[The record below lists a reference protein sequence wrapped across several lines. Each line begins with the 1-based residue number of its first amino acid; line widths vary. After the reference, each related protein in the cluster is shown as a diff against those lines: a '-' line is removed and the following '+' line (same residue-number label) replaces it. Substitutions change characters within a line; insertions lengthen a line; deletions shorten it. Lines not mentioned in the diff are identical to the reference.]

1 MIRYCHLIRLYV
13 PVFETQLT
21 LLNECFLF
29 KISSIVPKIP
39 KLTLEERLMLE
50 PPPPK
55 EEKSRTI
62 DGLDLHQAPLPPIPS
77 QAEEP
82 EGIPPSP
89 QYNKLFDTE
98 STKSESP
105 EITINVPTTP
115 DLRKMGSQ
123 VEEPSTSVP
132 PSAVYSRMQSPPKQS
147 STVPPS
153 AVYSRMQSPPEES
166 STFPPSAVY
175 SRMQSPPEGT
185 TSGVPESA
193 VYSRMMSN
201 EEQPAESDVKKDEK
215 GAAFFMTQVSIH
227 QKYYE
232 QWLLFWQLPM
242 ESKKVFLSI

>member
-1 MIRYCHLIRLYV
+1 
-13 PVFETQLT
+13 
-21 LLNECFLF
+21 
-29 KISSIVPKIP
+29 
-39 KLTLEERLMLE
+39 MLE

-55 EEKSRTI
+55 EDKSRTI

-77 QAEEP
+77 QADEP

-132 PSAVYSRMQSPPKQS
+132 PSAVYSRMQSPP
-147 STVPPS
+147 
-153 AVYSRMQSPPEES
+153 EES
-166 STFPPSAVY
+166 STVPPSAVY

-185 TSGVPESA
+185 TSGIPESA

-201 EEQPAESDVKKDEK
+201 EEQPAESADKKDEK
-215 GAAFFMTQVSIH
+215 EAAFFMTQVSI
-227 QKYYE
+227 
-232 QWLLFWQLPM
+232 P
-242 ESKKVFLSI
+242 SKVL